1 MNSITPAE
9 RARRAAQSMW
19 DDDRASTWF
28 GMHLAEIGEG
38 SAVMVLTVQAHHCNG
53 HGMCHGGVTYALADS
68 AFAFACNS
76 RNQRTVAQQNSMT
89 YVAAAWE
96 GDILTA
102 CAREVSASGRSGIYD
117 VKVTR
122 QDGSV
127 VAEFRGLCRAIKGQL
142 FDEEGT
148 P

>member
-1 MNSITPAE
+1 
-9 RARRAAQSMW
+9 
-19 DDDRASTWF
+19 
-28 GMHLAEIGEG
+28 
-38 SAVMVLTVQAHHCNG
+38 
-53 HGMCHGGVTYALADS
+53 MCHGGVTYALADS

-102 CAREVSASGRSGIYD
+102 RAGEVSASGRSGIYD